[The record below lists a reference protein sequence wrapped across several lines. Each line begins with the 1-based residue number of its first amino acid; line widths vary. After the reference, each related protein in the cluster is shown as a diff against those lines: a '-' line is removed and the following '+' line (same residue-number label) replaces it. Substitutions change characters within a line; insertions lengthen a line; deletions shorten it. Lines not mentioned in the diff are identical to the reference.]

1 MKVFSLQLARLYSV
15 GAFSVFAAGGL
26 WGCASAPKPEI
37 RVTDSYQFN
46 FSSKSGTSHWQKVLN
61 KGLCQVQV
69 NAQFDKVYTQSAREA
84 VVEAE
89 STHSTQNSQDSI
101 NIPYVRLSLIA
112 NEHHREPQKNF
123 SLTAQYDAD
132 SSQVRFYLSHANGG
146 GEYLPYTTRLQQ
158 PFTIYM
164 QPFANG
170 DIGMNVADATV
181 LKSSSNQTN
190 VNGAASEGTQEPVKY
205 HAYPEFLAQKVL
217 LEVFASDVDVTLLD
231 VISGCE

>member
-1 MKVFSLQLARLYSV
+1 MTVFSSHLTKRYSIA
-15 GAFSVFAAGGL
+15 AFSVIAAGGL

-46 FSSKSGTSHWQKVLN
+46 FSSKSGSSLWQKTLN

-69 NAQFDKVYTQSAREA
+69 SAQFDKVYTQSAREA
-84 VVEAE
+84 VIEAE
-89 STHSTQNSQDSI
+89 STQDAPDSMS
-101 NIPYVRLSLIA
+101 IPYLRLSLMNDEA
-112 NEHHREPQKNF
+112 HNKPHNEQQKHF

-158 PFTIYM
+158 GFSILM
-164 QPFANG
+164 QPFAKG
-170 DIGMNVADATV
+170 DIGLNVTDAAV
-181 LKSSSNQTN
+181 LNSSANQAGYN
-190 VNGAASEGTQEPVKY
+190 AQEPVKY

-217 LEVFASDVDVTLLD
+217 LEVFASDVEVTLLD
-231 VISGCE
+231 VITGCE